1 MMHENRSPIN
11 HFPMKASLL
20 TDRLKNIFSS
30 PFLYHLLR
38 LAMAVLFLYA
48 GGVKLLDPKAFA
60 VTISAYDLV
69 PEALLPVVAVGLPL
83 VEVVAGT
90 ALLLEIRGSLAGIT
104 ALMVL
109 FIAVLG
115 YGILGDLDVDCG
127 CFGADELAR
136 RSSLREAFIRD
147 IVITGIVIP
156 YLYWFQRFRTRTGL
170 NRILG
175 KKKGE

>member
-1 MMHENRSPIN
+1 MKSSPQKN
-11 HFPMKASLL
+11 VSPMKASLL

-30 PFLYHLLR
+30 PVLYHLLR

-69 PEALLPVVAVGLPL
+69 PEALLPVVAIGLPL
-83 VEVVAGT
+83 VEVVAGI

-104 ALMVL
+104 VLMIF

-156 YLYWFQRFRTRTGL
+156 YLYWFQRFRTRPGL
-170 NRILG
+170 NRIHE